1 MVSSQDGVMKARSL
15 AWLAWFTGGLVLA
28 LFLATMAFVALRP
41 PQIPRGIESLDAL
54 GLLLDSGPFLV
65 FAALGVLI
73 AASRPQNRIGW
84 MFAAIGFLLLFVG
97 FAAEYALYGLYTN
110 PGALPAGAFMAW
122 ASIWPWL
129 IGAGLIVLLVLLLPD
144 GRLASR
150 RWRPLA
156 WFVVADTAIM
166 ALSAAVLLWSFQ
178 GLQLLGDLESKTLS
192 PVAEQIIVIGFP
204 LLLVMLLPATASM
217 VLRFHRARGDER
229 QQLKWVAYGAGVLVM
244 SQVFTVGSDVT
255 GVRLSSTSSQLI
267 DTIGLVA
274 VPVVVSIAILRHRLY
289 DIDLIIHRTL
299 VYGGL
304 TALLALVYLGG
315 VVGVGGLVRGL
326 TGQERNNLVVA
337 ASTLAVAGLFRPAR
351 SRIQRF
357 IDRRF
362 YRSKYDAQQTLAD
375 FSAKMRDEID
385 LDSLT
390 SEMTAVVRDTVQP
403 THVSLWLRS

>member
-1 MVSSQDGVMKARSL
+1 
-15 AWLAWFTGGLVLA
+15 
-28 LFLATMAFVALRP
+28 
-41 PQIPRGIESLDAL
+41 
-54 GLLLDSGPFLV
+54 
-65 FAALGVLI
+65 
-73 AASRPQNRIGW
+73 
-84 MFAAIGFLLLFVG
+84 
-97 FAAEYALYGLYTN
+97 
-110 PGALPAGAFMAW
+110 
-122 ASIWPWL
+122 
-129 IGAGLIVLLVLLLPD
+129 
-144 GRLASR
+144 
-150 RWRPLA
+150 
-156 WFVVADTAIM
+156 
-166 ALSAAVLLWSFQ
+166 
-178 GLQLLGDLESKTLS
+178 
-192 PVAEQIIVIGFP
+192 
-204 LLLVMLLPATASM
+204 LPATASM